1 VNLSFKPKT
10 FAAMLAVCAEP
21 DLSFALIDIEA
32 RNTVAAVAA
41 GWAAFDPG
49 FMRPL
54 DVELPQRPRNGWEDR
69 HSFRYQ
75 TSENEK
81 LTAGNLP
88 VVSGSSGSTSAAN
101 FIILCAV
108 GAEDCLLL

>member
-32 RNTVAAVAA
+32 RDAVAAVAA

-49 FMRPL
+49 FIRPL
-54 DVELPQRPRNGWEDR
+54 DVELPQRPAQWLGRSAFFPLSNLRERKADCWE
-69 HSFRYQ
+69 S
-75 TSENEK
+75 
-81 LTAGNLP
+81 AG
-88 VVSGSSGSTSAAN
+88 GIG
-101 FIILCAV
+101 
-108 GAEDCLLL
+108 